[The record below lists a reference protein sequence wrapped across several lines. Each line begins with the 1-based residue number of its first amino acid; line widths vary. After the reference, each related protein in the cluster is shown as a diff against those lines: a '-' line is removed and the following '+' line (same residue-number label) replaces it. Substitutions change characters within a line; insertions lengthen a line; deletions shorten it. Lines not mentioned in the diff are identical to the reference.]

1 MFNFIKRF
9 SRLIKYLFQGPEQ
22 DGMERQHQPEVSP
35 YHYDTLP
42 PGYIP
47 IESSHELKRIPR
59 TTLDVGVIA
68 KVFQSPNNELITY
81 NRPMGIRPGCGHHIY
96 EIDEIVTPESVHH
109 GLGGLCPYCSL
120 EAAELL
126 NQNLISL
133 QQAEEL
139 SLYCSKCA
147 SHCDGCGRNN
157 ICVRHS
163 QRFEGLDGKVI
174 LLCPGCM
181 KKAEKDKFFKK
192 TINIMLTPFID
203 YKRLPSSQERDDYDY

>member
-1 MFNFIKRF
+1 MLKLIKSFSQFIKRCLQ
-9 SRLIKYLFQGPEQ
+9 RPKQNVVE
-22 DGMERQHQPEVSP
+22 HQPEKSP
-35 YHYDTLP
+35 HHWDALQRECNS
-42 PGYIP
+42 
-47 IESSHELKRIPR
+47 IESLYDLHPIPG
-59 TTLDVGVIA
+59 TTLDVGIIE
-68 KVFQSPNNELITY
+68 KVLQAPNDELITY
-81 NRPMGIRPGCGHHIY
+81 SQQKGIRTGCGHHIY
-96 EIDEIVTPESVHH
+96 KIDEVTTSESIHH